1 MMTASKRTG
10 FLAATLA
17 LAFAPALTAQI
28 PGMPLFTNP
37 RYATGIRIH
46 ADYGKPTQTDS
57 TAGDLSVIQAGLG
70 FVLGPVGIDANV
82 GSLRSDIRSFQ
93 SCNTSTGANCN
104 ADSKLTASGLLQLKV
119 MGGGRSNVSLSLF
132 GGGSMDLTG
141 YDALDCTGFTGTALT
156 ICTNMKAQRQT
167 KQLTIPVGAALGL
180 RIPLGVASLNL
191 WGAPRMNL
199 TKFVN
204 CPSGSTALCD
214 QKMESNFR
222 WAVGADFPILRVLSI
237 RAAYDSGKTGPS
249 GSTRTFSSWGIGASL
264 GVGGMR

>member
-1 MMTASKRTG
+1 MTASKRTG
-10 FLAATLA
+10 FLAASLA
-17 LAFAPALTAQI
+17 LVFAPALAAQI

-46 ADYGKPTQTDS
+46 ADYGKPTETDS
-57 TAGDLSVIQAGLG
+57 LAGDLSVIQAGLG

-82 GSLRSDIRSFQ
+82 GALRSDVKTLQ
-93 SCNTSTGANCN
+93 ACNTSTGAGCN
-104 ADSKLTASGLLQLKV
+104 EDTKVTASGLLQLKV

-132 GGGSMDLTG
+132 GGGSTDITS
-141 YDALDCTGFTGTALT
+141 YDAIDCSTVAPANLA
-156 ICTNMKAQRQT
+156 ICQSYRDSRAT
-167 KQLTIPVGAALGL
+167 KQLTIPVGAALGFH
-180 RIPLGVASLNL
+180 IPLGVASLNL

-204 CPSGSTALCD
+204 CPSTNTGPCD
-214 QKMESNFR
+214 AKMQSAFR

-237 RAAYDSGKTGPS
+237 RAAFESGKNNGVT
-249 GSTRTFSSWGIGASL
+249 SSVFGIGASL